1 MNSLDELINS
11 LLDFLQ
17 LSGAPKNQNKTEE
30 EEKWLPDGISS
41 NLNFALRPLQR
52 KQQASRQR
60 SAIEAVVVVMITR
73 GKMPLIPA
81 VSENTSSNYYY

>member
-1 MNSLDELINS
+1 MTFCNCRV
-11 LLDFLQ
+11 LQ
-17 LSGAPKNQNKTEE
+17 KIKTKLKRKK
-30 EEKWLPDGISS
+30 KWLPDGISS

-81 VSENTSSNYYY
+81 VSENASSNYYY

>member
-1 MNSLDELINS
+1 M
-11 LLDFLQ
+11 LQ
-17 LSGAPKNQNKTEE
+17 KIKTKLKRKK
-30 EEKWLPDGISS
+30 KWLPDGISS
-41 NLNFALRPLQR
+41 NLNFALRPSQR

-81 VSENTSSNYYY
+81 VLENGSSNYYY